1 MKNKN
6 MNEYAEERKKW
17 KSGNGVMG
25 KRERELLRKKKKE
38 NIKVVKSNCCPFFP
52 FLILITAS
60 DAYLNVTFALSGS
73 DGFLP
78 YTLMLQR

>member
-1 MKNKN
+1 M
-6 MNEYAEERKKW
+6 EGWEW
-17 KSGNGVMG
+17 GNGEAG
-25 KRERELLRKKKKE
+25 KRTREKKKKE
-38 NIKVVKSNCCPFFP
+38 NIKAVKSNCCPFFP

-60 DAYLNVTFALSGS
+60 DAYLNVTFALSRS